1 MEVEDGGN
9 LEQQGTRIIF
19 QGKMCVFL
27 LRCPGMASSSGQEVS
42 EIQTEG
48 ENRVKSS
55 TRTSI
60 EFEKD
65 SPIIDEELRRLFQEC
80 KDFISKME
88 MEEKSRP
95 EKKTGS
101 KPEPKWNT
109 VKNAIALAAR
119 LNLTQ
124 TKESKTTIETDS
136 GENTQRIVADTYS
149 LAIPKDFR
157 HLNPDIAKKLASLK
171 KEECLEFGG
180 TIWDCQICLSLL
192 ILHLRLTH
200 DIYHESPRCLLT
212 QINEDI

>member
-1 MEVEDGGN
+1 
-9 LEQQGTRIIF
+9 
-19 QGKMCVFL
+19 
-27 LRCPGMASSSGQEVS
+27 MASSSGQEAS
-42 EIQTEG
+42 EIKKED
-48 ENRVKSS
+48 ENKLKIRA
-55 TRTSI
+55 RANI
-60 EFEKD
+60 EFERD

-88 MEEKSRP
+88 MEEKGRP

-101 KPEPKWNT
+101 KPGPKWKT
-109 VKNAIALAAR
+109 VKNALALAAR

-136 GENTQRIVADTYS
+136 EENTQRMVADTYS

-171 KEECLEFGG
+171 KEECLEVGG

>member
-1 MEVEDGGN
+1 M
-9 LEQQGTRIIF
+9 T
-19 QGKMCVFL
+19 
-27 LRCPGMASSSGQEVS
+27 SSSGQEAS
-42 EIQTEG
+42 EIKTEG

-55 TRTSI
+55 SRTSI

-80 KDFISKME
+80 KDFIAKME

-101 KPEPKWNT
+101 KPGPKWKT
-109 VKNAIALAAR
+109 VKNALALAAR

-136 GENTQRIVADTYS
+136 EENTQRIEADTYS

-180 TIWDCQICLSLL
+180 TIWDCQICLSLF

-200 DIYHESPRCLLT
+200 DIYHESPRCLLAK
-212 QINEDI
+212 IYEDI